1 MVKQGTALT
10 RSLGLS
16 PPRLRLTAYV
26 WAALPAG
33 VAGVLYAYVSSF
45 VQPNVFDFG
54 LVTLLLAA
62 ALVGGPRSIWAAPVA
77 CFILVVGPDS
87 AAAFEKYSVLAYGL
101 FLVVAGVGLSGG
113 LAGVASGAARRV
125 APPSRS
131 APAGSQA
138 PSAAADELVV
148 PGAELRTSGLTK
160 AFGGVQ
166 ALDGVDFRAE
176 PGQVTAII
184 GANGAGK
191 TTLLN
196 AISGLIS
203 VEHGD
208 VLLDGRSIA
217 GFPAE
222 KVARAGV
229 SRTFQTP
236 QVPDTLTVLD
246 VAATGTLGRERVS
259 AASVAFRTGRY
270 WRWRGSARGASTRRA
285 RLRRAPRR
293 RRHARQGVAARPAED
308 PRGGAAA

>member
-1 MVKQGTALT
+1 MGRSGCPASTSPELAGVELSDGAFYVVTIVLTALVLLLCRNLVRSRFGHGLLVVKQGSALT

-16 PPRLRLTAYV
+16 PWRLRLTAYV

-77 CFILVVGPDS
+77 CMILIVGPDS

-113 LAGVASGAARRV
+113 LAGLANGAVRRVVPAARPATPTVPVEARPR
-125 APPSRS
+125 ADR
-131 APAGSQA
+131 AELALAGS
-138 PSAAADELVV
+138 
-148 PGAELRTSGLTK
+148 ELRTTGVTK

-196 AISGLIS
+196 AISGLIPIDG
-203 VEHGD
+203 GD
-208 VLLDGRSIA
+208 VVLDGRSIA
-217 GFPAE
+217 RRSAE
-222 KVARAGV
+222 RVARAGV
-229 SRTFQTP
+229 ARTFQTP
-236 QVPDTLTVLD
+236 QVPETLV
-246 VAATGTLGRERVS
+246 G
-259 AASVAFRTGRY
+259 
-270 WRWRGSARGASTRRA
+270 ARGGHD
-285 RLRRAPRR
+285 
-293 RRHARQGVAARPAED
+293 RHARS
-308 PRGGAAA
+308 